1 MELGLENNAPI
12 FTAFVNDILVESAME
27 STEDII
33 APTEDAM
40 NILTARGGYFSG
52 KFRLKYSKKKRQLQN
67 GIFRE
72 KFRVNA

>member
-40 NILTARGGYFSG
+40 DILVENY
-52 KFRLKYSKKKRQLQN
+52 FRLKYSKKKRQLQN